1 MLSRLEKECYLHHI
15 MLEDVG
21 EEGQLKLL
29 KSSVLVVGAGGLGS
43 AVLMYLCAA
52 GIGKIGI
59 VDFDVV
65 DMSNLQRQIIHS
77 QDFLNRS
84 KASST
89 KARLKQLNAGIEI
102 ETFEERFKAHN
113 ALSLIEPY
121 DFIIDAT
128 DNFNAKFLINDT
140 CVLAQKPYS
149 HAGVLKYRGQSMSVL
164 PNSACLACVFDKP
177 PKKGLNPIS
186 GLFGVLPGVLGC
198 IQASE
203 CLKYFLGFETLLIN
217 TLLIAELKRWILKK
231 FKHPKTL
238 NVGFVARIKSRI
250 YKIMKFRLRGKFW
263 IYQPY

>member
-1 MLSRLEKECYLHHI
+1 MLSRLEKERYLRHI

-59 VDFDVV
+59 VDFDVL

-77 QDFLNRS
+77 QDFLNQS
-84 KASST
+84 KASSA
-89 KARLKQLNAGIEI
+89 KARLKQLNTDIE
-102 ETFEERFKAHN
+102 
-113 ALSLIEPY
+113 Y

-128 DNFNAKFLINDT
+128 DNFNAKFLINDA

-217 TLLIAELKRWILKK
+217 TLLIADIKTMDFKK
-231 FKHPKTL
+231 IQAPKNPECRVCGTH
-238 NVGFVARIKSRI
+238 
-250 YKIMKFRLRGKFW
+250 KITHLQDYE
-263 IYQPY
+263 I

>member
-1 MLSRLEKECYLHHI
+1 MLSRLEKERYLRHI

-21 EEGQLKLL
+21 EESQLKLL

-77 QDFLNRS
+77 QDFLNQS
-84 KASST
+84 KASSA

-102 ETFEERFKAHN
+102 ETFEERFKVHN

-128 DNFNAKFLINDT
+128 DNFNAKFLINDA

-149 HAGVLKYRGQSMSVL
+149 H
-164 PNSACLACVFDKP
+164 
-177 PKKGLNPIS
+177 KGLNPIS

-217 TLLIAELKRWILKK
+217 TLLIADIKK
-231 FKHPKTL
+231 MDFKKIQAPKNPECRVCGTH
-238 NVGFVARIKSRI
+238 
-250 YKIMKFRLRGKFW
+250 KITHLQDYE
-263 IYQPY
+263 I

>member
-1 MLSRLEKECYLHHI
+1 MLSRLEKERYLRHI

-21 EEGQLKLL
+21 EEGQLRLL

-43 AVLMYLCAA
+43 AVLMYLCSTR
-52 GIGKIGI
+52 IGKIGV

-77 QDFLNRS
+77 QDFLNQS

-89 KARLKQLNAGIEI
+89 KARLKQLNASIEI
-102 ETFEERFKAHN
+102 EAFEERFKAHN

-128 DNFNAKFLINDT
+128 DNFNAKFLINDA

-164 PNSACLACVFDKP
+164 PNSACLACVLDKP

-217 TLLIAELKRWILKK
+217 TLLIADIKTMDFKK
-231 FKHPKTL
+231 IQAPKNPECRVCGTH
-238 NVGFVARIKSRI
+238 
-250 YKIMKFRLRGKFW
+250 KITHLQDYE
-263 IYQPY
+263 I

>member
-1 MLSRLEKECYLHHI
+1 MLSRLDKERYLRHI

-29 KSSVLVVGAGGLGS
+29 KSSVLVIGAGGLGS

-59 VDFDVV
+59 VDFDSV

-77 QDFLNRS
+77 QDFLNHS
-84 KASST
+84 KTSSA

-102 ETFEERFKAHN
+102 ETFEERFKANN
-113 ALSLIEPY
+113 ALPLIEPY

-128 DNFNAKFLINDT
+128 DNFNAKFLINDA

-164 PNSACLACVFDKP
+164 PHSACLACVFDKP
-177 PKKGLNPIS
+177 PKKGFNPTS
-186 GLFGVLPGVLGC
+186 GLFGVLGC

-217 TLLIAELKRWILKK
+217 TLLIADIKTMDFKK
-231 FKHPKTL
+231 IQAPKNLDCRVCGTH
-238 NVGFVARIKSRI
+238 
-250 YKIMKFRLRGKFW
+250 KITHLQDYE
-263 IYQPY
+263 I

>member
-1 MLSRLEKECYLHHI
+1 MLSRLEKERYLRHI

-29 KSSVLVVGAGGLGS
+29 KSSILVVEAGGLGS
-43 AVLMYLCAA
+43 AVLMYLCGA

-65 DMSNLQRQIIHS
+65 DVSNLQRQIIHS
-77 QDFLNRS
+77 QDFLNQS

-89 KARLKQLNAGIEI
+89 KVHLKQLNAGIEI
-102 ETFEERFKAHN
+102 EIFEERFKAHN
-113 ALSLIEPY
+113 ALYLIEEPY

-128 DNFNAKFLINDT
+128 DNFNAKFLINDA

-164 PNSACLACVFDKP
+164 PNSACLSCVFDKP

-186 GLFGVLPGVLGC
+186 GLFGVLPGILGC

-217 TLLIAELKRWILKK
+217 TLLIADIKTMDFKK
-231 FKHPKTL
+231 IQAPKNPECRVCGTH
-238 NVGFVARIKSRI
+238 
-250 YKIMKFRLRGKFW
+250 KITHLQDYE
-263 IYQPY
+263 I

>member
-1 MLSRLEKECYLHHI
+1 MLSRLEKERYLHHI

-43 AVLMYLCAA
+43 AVLMYLCTA
-52 GIGKIGI
+52 GVGKIAI

-77 QDFLNRS
+77 QDFLNQS
-84 KASST
+84 KASSA
-89 KARLKQLNAGIEI
+89 KAHLKQLNAEIEI
-102 ETFEERFKAHN
+102 FEERFKAHD

-177 PKKGLNPIS
+177 PKKGLNPIL

-217 TLLIAELKRWILKK
+217 TLLIADIKTMDFKK
-231 FKHPKTL
+231 IQAPKNPECRVCGTH
-238 NVGFVARIKSRI
+238 
-250 YKIMKFRLRGKFW
+250 KITHLQDYE
-263 IYQPY
+263 I